1 MVVLSKE
8 QVALRQRAR
17 ELAQQAFKPT
27 AAHTDQSEQY
37 PWDNVRQLCD
47 QGFMGMT
54 IPVSTAARARPPGHD
69 HRGRGNGE
77 GVRDHGPDHGRGQHG
92 RDWRHHAVRH
102 A

>member
-47 QGFMGMT
+47 QGSWG
-54 IPVSTAARARPPGHD
+54 
-69 HRGRGNGE
+69 
-77 GVRDHGPDHGRGQHG
+77 
-92 RDWRHHAVRH
+92 
-102 A
+102 